1 MVLFEDKYLVILPGK
16 FHGQKSLVGYAKKKK
31 KRVGYYLEPN
41 NNKIQLSW
49 KS

>member
-1 MVLFEDKYLVILPGK
+1 MDRRVWWAM
-16 FHGQKSLVGYAKKKK
+16 QK

>member
-16 FHGQKSLVGYAKKKK
+16 FHGQKSLVGYAKKK
-31 KRVGYYLEPN
+31 VGYDLEPN